1 MNNRCILEQLGYKLD
16 DKMVKIESDDYI
28 TAWIDDNISIGA
40 NRDCT
45 SIVLGTYNE
54 SLLQIDLFLLGRYA
68 IVNITVPYT
77 TVGGTDVTEHGV
89 VYPKNDYYESVI
101 SINPE
106 GLDEYWKVKDSREM
120 ELINHKDMGEFLPS
134 EIVDHIVTTVRCNE
148 EPPKGV
154 NNEDY
159 ELEWIIDYNIYK
171 VLVICLKNYNDIQ

>member
-1 MNNRCILEQLGYKLD
+1 MNNRCMLEQLGYKLD
-16 DKMVKIESDDYI
+16 DKRVKIDSDDYI

-54 SLLQIDLFLLGRYA
+54 TLLQIDLFLLGRYA

-89 VYPKNDYYESVI
+89 VYPKN
-101 SINPE
+101 
-106 GLDEYWKVKDSREM
+106 
-120 ELINHKDMGEFLPS
+120 MGEFLPS

-148 EPPKGV
+148 EPPKGI
-154 NNEDY
+154 NNE
-159 ELEWIIDYNIYK
+159 ELAEMIGRAIKPMIMMHLSNEIDI
-171 VLVICLKNYNDIQ
+171 VSGDEAR